1 VVTGPPDLER
11 QAAEDVVDEVDEHP
25 CNAAR
30 TSTTAKATPELHP
43 SVSADFLK
51 ARKILI
57 RLGAKLDL
65 LDPFPEKPP
74 RMHWRTYERLYHIY
88 GIAKDRNQ
96 LASKNGVL
104 CLKSALRLE

>member
-1 VVTGPPDLER
+1 MPLGH
-11 QAAEDVVDEVDEHP
+11 QH
-25 CNAAR
+25 
-30 TSTTAKATPELHP
+30 KATPRAPPIRERG
-43 SVSADFLK
+43 FLK

-57 RLGAKLDL
+57 CLGAKLDL

-74 RMHWRTYERLYHIY
+74 RMHWRTYERLYHTR

>member
-1 VVTGPPDLER
+1 MPLGH
-11 QAAEDVVDEVDEHP
+11 QH
-25 CNAAR
+25 
-30 TSTTAKATPELHP
+30 KATPRAPPIRERG
-43 SVSADFLK
+43 FLK

-57 RLGAKLDL
+57 CLGAKLDL

-74 RMHWRTYERLYHIY
+74 RMHWRTYEWLYHTH

-96 LASKNGVL
+96 LTSKSGVL